1 MQTIEASDVEGS
13 ETGIDAAHIKAQR
26 QNFVYDA
33 NQNLS
38 QPVIIRGTN
47 RIFRSAPGL
56 NIEDKPSVSKLD
68 ELIEK
73 TREID
78 THLRLQRLPSVAAIK
93 IDIVTP
99 EVITF
104 RVEGRDDTFYFETP
118 IAKKNPLAF
127 KRFSSFLAIPY
138 AFSKKNPTF
147 LNKVNFDYYLRTA
160 LVTQQNPLP
169 IDLVYD
175 ADPNE
180 ISYIPTTPEGE
191 QVDGAEVK
199 KVQAYRVSNVLK
211 APRARGRSKDDTP
224 VETPPIATR
233 IPFFSDILAGVK
245 NQLTEFAPEIEPQL
259 QAYSLGYDDT
269 NKGRHFARITFDSP
283 ATNFDLFGEK
293 YQLGLNVETD
303 FSGDSKDFGNVG
315 ISFILFRQICSNG
328 MMAAWDTSDQAKMRD
343 TYVLEQLQAAGFEMA
358 DAQDGGSEDALDIR
372 RQSEARFHVIF
383 GAGGLTIPVAQANA
397 GLDTSNFTLGLK
409 FFLES
414 KTLQEARLQAL
425 KNQFQEIE
433 EEDFIRAIHGVQD
446 AFKLASPELVKY
458 FIIEYLAGEV
468 TGKQQFRTPFDVVNF
483 FTLLGR
489 SYDTAVVADIERKA
503 IGFAMELYA
512 RVNQT
517 KAEKEVSLSA
527 QYRAQLNQRL
537 LATGEAE

>member
-1 MQTIEASDVEGS
+1 MQTIEASDVTAE
-13 ETGIDAAHIKAQR
+13 ETGIDAAHIRSQR
-26 QNFVYDA
+26 QDFQYDLQ
-33 NQNLS
+33 QNLS

-56 NIEDKPSVSKLD
+56 NIEDKPSKESLD
-68 ELIEK
+68 TLIERA
-73 TREID
+73 REVD

-99 EVITF
+99 DVITF
-104 RVEGRDDTFYFETP
+104 KVEGRDDIFYFETP
-118 IAKKNPLAF
+118 ISKKNPLAF
-127 KRFSSFLAIPY
+127 KRFSSFLQIPY

-147 LNKVNFDYYLRTA
+147 LNKVNFDYYLRNAT
-160 LVTQQNPLP
+160 VTQQKPTA

-175 ADPNE
+175 AEPNE
-180 ISYIPTTPEGE
+180 ISYLPTTAEG
-191 QVDGAEVK
+191 QEVEGSEVQ

-211 APRARGRSKDDTP
+211 APRARGRSKDDEP

-245 NQLTEFAPEIEPQL
+245 NQLHEFAPEIDPQL
-259 QAYSLGYDDT
+259 QAYSLGYDDS
-269 NKGRHFARITFDSP
+269 NKGRHFARIVFDSP

-328 MMAAWDTSDQAKMRD
+328 MMAAWDSADQARMRE
-343 TYVLEQLQAAGFEMA
+343 TYVTEQLQAAGFTIE
-358 DAQDGGSEDALDIR
+358 DAQDGGVEEAVDIR

-383 GAGGLTIPVAQANA
+383 GERGIQIPVAQANA
-397 GLDTSNFTLGLK
+397 GLDTSNFTLGLR

-425 KNQFQEIE
+425 KNEFAAIE

-446 AFKLASPELVKY
+446 SFKLASPELVKY
-458 FIIEYLAGEV
+458 FVLEYLAGEV
-468 TGKQQFRTPFDVVNF
+468 TGKQQFKSPFDVVNF

-489 SYDTAVVADIERKA
+489 AYDTAVVADIERKA
-503 IGFAMELYA
+503 IGFAMELYS

-517 KAEKEVSLSA
+517 KAEKEVSLAS
-527 QYRAQLNQRL
+527 QYRSQLNTRL
-537 LATGEAE
+537 LGTEAE